1 MSRWDELTPGST
13 WIHAKGYR
21 YLLYGTVKHSET
33 LEELVLY
40 EALYDNPRGK
50 LWVRPVE
57 MFLGD
62 MEWPKGTGIMK
73 PRFVRE

>member
-1 MSRWDELTPGST
+1 MSRRDELMPGST
-13 WIHAKGYR
+13 WVHVKGSRYR
-21 YLLYGTVKHSET
+21 VHGVAKHSET

-50 LWVRPVE
+50 LWVRPVD

-62 MEWPKGTGIMK
+62 AEWPKGTGIMK